1 MKMRTTKRTLAF
13 VLACV
18 VLVTTCFTVSISAL
32 IDDREA
38 EVFVGGIS
46 VVPNPDPSVYGL
58 LIVMAGTIEGGYRY
72 NNQYWYGYFKEGDV
86 VTITENVA
94 EYAPEYGDRLY
105 FRNWQKLNVDETSVL
120 ANDCTIVDCKSKTT
134 QLKLGKVSFNDE
146 DNYSWKVYATKSTW
160 SYCDPGNGL
169 PDPEDETEGLPYPDA
184 DNITYVR
191 QYDFSYVPT
200 VLDYYTYEPITTAQA
215 GDLVWLKIS
224 VEDIDDIDQE
234 LAPYG
239 FSCFEG
245 TVTFDVENM
254 SLLYYPITIGDYA
267 SNYYKANIWLESFM
281 HLEIVDK
288 MYKRCEMETWWAPY
302 WIPDH
307 CCPYFNDAETAGYGL
322 HWGVNCKGAEAGE
335 KGIYKDG
342 TFYMCLPVLLND
354 DLVEGDEYTF
364 TLPYPRYE
372 QGGVVDYRTGVVTNG
387 TDTLYARGGAYT
399 ITIKNHADVDGNIA
413 SSAAYIATT
422 LDGDLSGEKSSGYLN
437 DNRYPLT
444 DVSDYEVYEGGA
456 KVDMTFAGPAS
467 VEGAKI
473 TFNKTS
479 ATELPTSVTA
489 YGVKADGTKVLL
501 GSATEGVAYR
511 AGTDET
517 CFYDYGITP
526 DDETSIHVND
536 SNAYSY
542 SISGFEAAKYVGIYV
557 EATAAD
563 GAKIAIGEIE
573 VFGELEKINVT
584 VENGTIINAAD
595 DDMYDVGTVLNIK
608 ADTIDD
614 KVFTGWTVKAG
625 GVGTFADANSAE
637 TTFTVGGA
645 DTVIVANYTDKLYD
659 LTVVN
664 GTGGGQYAKNSTVT
678 IKADDAPNGQY
689 FDHWEVTEGNAVVS
703 SINSA
708 TTTVTTASGAS
719 TITAVYADNLSLTVV
734 NGTGSCQCAPG
745 ASCAIKANTKD
756 DYKFYKWV
764 VTSGEATI
772 ANANSESTTVT
783 LKTSATVTAM
793 YVPLHLNVP
802 DNLALDATL
811 TLESGKV
818 AMGKLEYINDGLYPL
833 TGSSKF
839 ALVTGS
845 IKSVFEL
852 DNLYTVDEIALTFA
866 LDTSSR
872 TYLPS
877 SVKVYV
883 SSTGKAEDRQLVAD
897 ISGLTVDDWTVL
909 TTDECPDYISNFYR
923 YEFKVDTPVSGKYII
938 IEYPGTTQLI
948 AGETEIYGELSRF
961 VVEVSGGSIEPESD
975 DGKYLPNTTLTL
987 IPDDAPDGKIF
998 AGWTHCGL
1006 GTLDNENN
1014 TFVVGAGD
1022 AQISAVFIDM
1032 HKPVPDNIAPDSTF
1046 KLLKGTTTSDLGT
1059 TDASGWLT
1067 GGYINDQLYP
1077 LTFGAKWATISA
1089 ANNSI
1094 SVIAKLDAAY
1104 DISQVAVTMGFD
1116 PINYLMKPAIG
1127 IKVYGLNSESDS
1139 GVLLAEN
1146 ARADLGG
1153 YEQITFDQT
1162 VNLPVLAARYVLNA
1176 TEVAS
1181 YRYIRIDFGCMIGI
1195 TDINF
1200 GEIEIYG
1207 SKSMFN
1213 VEVVNG
1219 TVTPS
1224 QLDNMYY
1231 PETVI
1236 TIKADDLPDKV
1247 FTGWTVENSNG
1258 TIADASAAET
1268 TFTVGYGNNKI
1279 TANYKAVKYKLTVNN
1294 GSGSGEYERYSVV
1307 PINAD
1312 TSSDPEKVFDK
1323 WVVVSGKVV
1332 GITDP
1337 YSATT
1342 VVTTDGEAVV
1352 EATYK
1357 DRVYTLT
1364 VENGTGSGNYA
1375 DNTPVSIV
1383 ANAAP
1388 ADMVFDHWELVTGYG
1403 TIIDTA
1409 SVSTIFT
1416 TSNEP
1421 TTVRAVYKDILYS
1434 VTVNGGAIANPSADG
1449 YTVGSRLELSP
1460 ATPDH
1465 KEFVKWELVSGNGT
1479 FVDATDPNTTFVLGS
1494 GNAVINAVYKDVEYS
1509 LTVENGTGSGNYIY
1523 ESTVDISANVPEGFL
1538 FAGWTV
1544 KSGSATIA
1552 DATSAET
1559 TVTVLG
1565 DAAVTAQ
1572 FVEKEYSVDVIN
1584 GTLSSEDET
1593 FKKGTTLTITADEPA
1608 ANMKFAGWTIVSGN
1622 ATIADASSAETTI
1635 TVGNSDVV
1643 VRANYEDILY
1653 VLTVENGTGSGSY
1666 KFGFVVEISADK
1678 ASDNMHFLKWEVVS
1692 GNATIADASSA
1703 ETTVTMGDEAAVVRA
1718 VYSDDL
1724 YTVTVENGTATG
1736 IDPNGNKVG
1745 TVITI
1750 TADEPEEGYRF
1761 DKWVIV
1767 SGNGD
1772 FADETNADTTF
1783 TLGAGDTVIQAQF
1796 SKITTPGMGDRGIV
1810 LYALLAL
1817 MATVGTAVVVK
1828 KKQK

>member
-1 MKMRTTKRTLAF
+1 MMMRNSKRTLAF
-13 VLACV
+13 ILACV

-32 IDDREA
+32 KNDRED
-38 EVFVGGIS
+38 EVLDNGIRD
-46 VVPNPDPSVYGL
+46 VPNPDLNVYGL
-58 LIVMAGTIEGGYRY
+58 LLVMGGKIEGGYRY
-72 NNQYWYGYFKEGDV
+72 NNTCWYGYFKEGDV

-94 EYAPEYGDRLY
+94 EYSPEYGDRMF
-105 FRNWQKLNVDETSVL
+105 FRNWQKLDDLDENDIL
-120 ANDCTIVDCKSKTT
+120 ANDCTIVDCKAKTT
-134 QLKLGKVSFNDE
+134 QLIMGKVSFNNQ
-146 DNYSWKVYATKSTW
+146 DNFSWKVYATKSVW

-169 PDPEDETEGLPYPDA
+169 PDPDDETEGLPYPD
-184 DNITYVR
+184 DKITYVER
-191 QYDFSYVPT
+191 YDFRYVPT
-200 VLDYYTYEPITTAQA
+200 ILDYYTYEPITTAQA

-224 VEDIDDIDQE
+224 VEDMNLE

-254 SLLYYPITIGDYA
+254 SLLYYPITIGDYS
-267 SNYYKANIWLESFM
+267 SNYWKANIWLESFM
-281 HLEIVDK
+281 HLQIVDK
-288 MYKRCEMETWWAPY
+288 MYRRCEMETWFAPY

-307 CCPYFNDAETAGYGL
+307 CCPYFGDGETAGYGL
-322 HWGVNCKGAEAGE
+322 HWGVNCKGADAGDM
-335 KGIYKDG
+335 GIYQDG

-372 QGGVVDYRTGVVTNG
+372 QGGVVDYRTGIST
-387 TDTLYARGGAYT
+387 TTSDTLYGRGGAYT

-437 DNRYPLT
+437 DKRYPLT

-456 KVDMTFAGPAS
+456 KVDMAFAGAAK

-479 ATELPTSVTA
+479 TTELPTSVTA
-489 YGVKADGTKVLL
+489 YGVNADGTKVLL
-501 GSATEGVAYR
+501 GTATEGVAYR

-584 VENGTIINAAD
+584 IENGTIIDVAD
-595 DDMYDVGTVLNIK
+595 DDMYDIGDVLNIK

-614 KVFTGWTVKAG
+614 KVFKGWSVKNG
-625 GVGTFADANSAE
+625 GVGTFADSNNAE

-664 GTGGGQYAKNSTVT
+664 GTGSGQYAKGTNVT
-678 IKADDAPNGQY
+678 ITANDAPNGKY
-689 FDHWEVTEGNAVVS
+689 FDHWEVTEGNAVVN

-719 TITAVYADNLSLTVV
+719 KVTAVYADNISLTVI

-745 ASCAIKANTKD
+745 TSCTIKANSKK

-783 LKTSATVTAM
+783 LTTSATVTAM

-802 DNLALDATL
+802 DNLALNATL
-811 TLESGKV
+811 TLESGRV
-818 AMGKLEYINDGLYPL
+818 SMGKLEYINDGLYPL
-833 TGSSKF
+833 TGASKF

-845 IKSVFEL
+845 LKSVFEL
-852 DNLYTVDEIALTFA
+852 DNLYTVDKLALTFA

-872 TYLPS
+872 TSLPS
-877 SVKVYV
+877 HVKVYV
-883 SSTGKAEDRQLVAD
+883 SSTGTAEDRQLIAD
-897 ISGLTVDDWTVL
+897 ISGLTVDDWTML
-909 TTDECPDYISNFYR
+909 KTDECPDYTSSFYR
-923 YEFKVDTPVSGKYII
+923 YEFDVDTPVSGKYII

-961 VVEVSGGSIEPESD
+961 VVEVSGGHVESASD
-975 DGKYLPNTTLTL
+975 DGRYLPNTRLAL
-987 IPDDAPDGKIF
+987 IPDDAPEGKIF

-1014 TFVVGAGD
+1014 TFIVGAGD
-1022 AQISAVFIDM
+1022 AEISAVFIDM
-1032 HKPVPDNIAPDSTF
+1032 HKAVPDNIAPNSTF
-1046 KLLKGTTTSDLGT
+1046 KLLKGTSDSNLGT

-1104 DISQVAVTMGFD
+1104 DVSQVAVTMGFD

-1127 IKVYGLNSESDS
+1127 IKVYGLNSETDS

-1162 VNLPVLAARYVLNA
+1162 VNLPVLAAKYVLNA
-1176 TEVAS
+1176 SEVAS
-1181 YRYIRIDFGCMIGI
+1181 YRYIRIDFGCMTGI
-1195 TDINF
+1195 SDINF

-1207 SKSMFN
+1207 TKSMFN

-1236 TIKADDLPDKV
+1236 TIKADDIPDKV

-1258 TIADASAAET
+1258 TITSTSAAET

-1279 TANYKAVKYKLTVNN
+1279 TANYKTVKYKLTVNN
-1294 GSGSGEYERYSVV
+1294 GSGTGEYERYSAVL
-1307 PINAD
+1307 INAN
-1312 TSSDPEKVFDK
+1312 TSTDPEMVFDK
-1323 WVVVSGKVV
+1323 WVVVSGDVV
-1332 GITDP
+1332 GIVDP

-1342 VVTTDGEAVV
+1342 IVTTNGVAVV

-1357 DRVYTLT
+1357 DRVYSLT

-1375 DNTPVSIV
+1375 NNSPASIV

-1388 ADMVFDHWELVTGYG
+1388 TDMVFDHWEIVTGSG
-1403 TIIDTA
+1403 SLVDA
-1409 SVSTIFT
+1409 NSASTIFT

-1421 TTVRAVYKDILYS
+1421 TTVRAVYRDILYS
-1434 VTVNGGAIANPSADG
+1434 VTVNGGTISNPSEDG
-1449 YTVGSRLELSP
+1449 YVVGSRLELE
-1460 ATPDH
+1460 ANTPDH
-1465 KEFVKWELVSGNGT
+1465 KKFVKWELVSGNGT
-1479 FVDATDPNTTFVLGS
+1479 FVDATDPNTTFVTGS
-1494 GNAVINAVYKDVEYS
+1494 GNTVITAVYEDIEYT
-1509 LTVENGTGSGNYIY
+1509 LTVEGGTGSGSYVY
-1523 ESTVDISANVPEGFL
+1523 DSTVDISANVPDGYL

-1552 DATSAET
+1552 DATSAQT

-1565 DAAVTAQ
+1565 DAVVTAQ
-1572 FVEKEYSVDVIN
+1572 FVEKEYTVDVIN
-1584 GTLSSEDET
+1584 GTLSSADET
-1593 FKKGTTLTITADEPA
+1593 FKKDTQLTIVADEPA
-1608 ANMKFAGWTIVSGN
+1608 DNMKFTGWTIVSGN
-1622 ATIADASSAETTI
+1622 ATITDASSAETTI
-1635 TVGNSDVV
+1635 IVGNSDVV

-1666 KFGFVVEISADK
+1666 KFDSVVEISADK
-1678 ASDNMHFLKWEVVS
+1678 ASDNMHFLKWEIVS

-1703 ETTVTMGDEAAVVRA
+1703 KTTVTMGDEAAVVRA

-1724 YTVTVENGTATG
+1724 YSITVENGTATG
-1736 IDPNGNKVG
+1736 IDADGNKVG

-1750 TADEPEEGYRF
+1750 TADEPEDGYTF

-1767 SGNGD
+1767 SGNGE
-1772 FADETNADTTF
+1772 FGDETNANTTF
-1783 TLGAGDTVIQAQF
+1783 TLGAGDTVIQAQYA
-1796 SKITTPGMGDRGIV
+1796 KITTPGMGDKGLAIYA
-1810 LYALLAL
+1810 LIALLAL
-1817 MATVGTAVVVK
+1817 VGTGVVVK